1 MATLNFNAATIEPTT
16 SFEAIP
22 AGWYNCIIMGSEM
35 KPTKDGQ
42 NQYLRL
48 TLKVLD
54 GQYANRQLFDNLN
67 LTHSNPVAVEIAQ
80 RKLSAYCHATGVI
93 QVQDSSQLHGIPFK
107 ARVSIR
113 PADGQYEA
121 SNDIKDVKHAQDPSA
136 GPVGGG
142 APQPQANPAQAGFGQ
157 PVQGFGQPAQ
167 LQPSLAPVN
176 PAQQHT
182 QPIQPQNQPAAQAV
196 QQTPFTP
203 ETPAPSNP
211 STTTSPSEPWQ
222 PAAAVPQEPQL
233 QPAPAENTGDT
244 PPWA

>member
-1 MATLNFNAATIEPTT
+1 MCAMLNFDAAQVAPQQ
-16 SFEAIP
+16 SFEALP
-22 AGWYNCIIMGSEM
+22 AGWYNFIIVGSEM

-67 LTHSNPVAVEIAQ
+67 LTHSNPIAVEIAQ

-107 ARVSIR
+107 ARVSVR

-121 SNDIKDVKHAQDPSA
+121 SNDIKDVKHVQDPTA

-142 APQPQANPAQAGFGQ
+142 APQPQAQGFGQ
-157 PVQGFGQPAQ
+157 PAQGFGQPAQ

-176 PAQQHT
+176 PAQQQLPT
-182 QPIQPQNQPAAQAV
+182 QPQNQPAAQAV

-203 ETPAPSNP
+203 ETPAPSSP